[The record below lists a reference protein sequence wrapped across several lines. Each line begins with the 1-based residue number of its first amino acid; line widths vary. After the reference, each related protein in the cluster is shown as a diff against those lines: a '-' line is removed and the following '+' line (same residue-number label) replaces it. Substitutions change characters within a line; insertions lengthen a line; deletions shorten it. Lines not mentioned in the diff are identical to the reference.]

1 MALINFK
8 VATHEGEPINPPL
21 DVTAEYEELGA
32 YSDIPADE
40 LPSEDGILKI
50 VNTARKASARASATQ
65 TALQNA
71 GLLKSKYSDS
81 PETRL
86 RDMVRIFVSV
96 GNTEDVATQKAKA
109 ALGM

>member
-1 MALINFK
+1 MASFTFK
-8 VATHEGEPINPPL
+8 VATAYGETIDPPL
-21 DVTAEYEELGA
+21 EVTTEYEELEA
-32 YSDIPADE
+32 FEDIPAKEMLTPD
-40 LPSEDGILKI
+40 DILKA

-71 GLLKSKYSDS
+71 GLAKSKYSDS
-81 PETRL
+81 PENRL

-96 GNTEDVATQKAKA
+96 GNTEEVATQKAKA